1 MEKTA
6 QELLLYSLDN
16 DLTPAER
23 ARLDAALASSEAL
36 RREREELVYMRELVS
51 DLGVK
56 RDHQFTD
63 SVMNRLQEEKEKDSG
78 FWSDIVSLSP
88 RVAAA
93 CIAFVIVSLVGIY
106 FWEGKLSP
114 ESIIGTEQ
122 LTPEDAFTIQEQ
134 RQPQKKDK
142 ENVPLEIP
150 KRK

>member
-6 QELLLYSLDN
+6 LELLLYSLDN
-16 DLTPAER
+16 ELTPAER
-23 ARLDAALASSEAL
+23 TRLDAALSASETL
-36 RREREELVYMRELVS
+36 QQEQEELLYMRELVS
-51 DLGVK
+51 DLRVK
-56 RDHQFTD
+56 RDSQFADT
-63 SVMNRLQEEKEKDSG
+63 VMNRLHGKEDSG

-88 RVAAA
+88 KVAAA
-93 CIAFVIVSLVGIY
+93 CVAFVIVSLVGVY